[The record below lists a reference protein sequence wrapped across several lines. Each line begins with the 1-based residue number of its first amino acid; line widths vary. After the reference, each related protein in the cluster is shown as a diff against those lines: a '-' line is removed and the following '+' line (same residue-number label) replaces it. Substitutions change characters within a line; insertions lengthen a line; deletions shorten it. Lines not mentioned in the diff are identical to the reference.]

1 VSTSASSAEVFVCTG
16 ILPIC
21 HDKAGIATL
30 LSHEM
35 AHVVAG
41 HAVKFAIARRLF
53 IGIVTMSYMG
63 VLALSKVYGVG
74 AQLLLIFVPYLLG
87 LSAGLKLLYRR

>member
-1 VSTSASSAEVFVCTG
+1 
-16 ILPIC
+16 
-21 HDKAGIATL
+21 
-30 LSHEM
+30 M